1 MTRRAGRSFAPWTIA
16 LLAPIVALTGCAAL
30 RPPDATDTPAN
41 EATVIVSELSETTM
55 HALPVEPPEQERWRD
70 IADVAYRDDFR
81 EGFNYAN
88 TARHRVEVRYEPA
101 AEMLQGVVSATGL
114 KPSMAYQLKLVGLE
128 PIAGATEAENA
139 GDARRWSSWQLGRS
153 GRWWCE
159 DCDWNV
165 PDADLAS
172 HVGDGHT
179 VRGYLL
185 FDWFVTDARGDA
197 QHPFALDTSLH
208 VLWRV
213 GQRERG
219 ANDSPPRWYTVE
231 RPADVYPPSAADTKQ
246 QIGLFGEWE
255 PDRPQIGH
263 VRLPAGSYEVG
274 LNLTEETFHANLGEA
289 RALEGGGL
297 WAWVLQS
304 ELRFEVQPDGSA
316 VPQHAR

>member
-1 MTRRAGRSFAPWTIA
+1 MKRRAPRSITPWTIA
-16 LLAPIVALTGCAAL
+16 LLMPVVACIGCAAL
-30 RPPDATDTPAN
+30 LPRDATDAPTN
-41 EATVIVSELSETTM
+41 EARVTVSDLSQTTM

-81 EGFNYAN
+81 EAFDYAD

-101 AEMLQGVVSATGL
+101 AEMLQGIVSAIGL

-139 GDARRWSSWQLGRS
+139 GDARRWSSWQLGHI

-159 DCDWNV
+159 DCGWNV
-165 PDADLAS
+165 SDADLAQ

-197 QHPFALDTSLH
+197 QHPFALDSSLH

-219 ANDSPPRWYTVE
+219 PNDSPPRWYTVE
-231 RPADVYPPSAADTKQ
+231 RPADVYPPSAANTRQ

-255 PDRPQIGH
+255 PDRPNIGQ
-263 VRLPAGSYEVG
+263 VRLPAGSYHVG
-274 LNLTEETFHANLGEA
+274 LNLTEETFHANLGET
-289 RALEGGGL
+289 RALEGGGF
-297 WAWVLQS
+297 WALVLQS
-304 ELRFEVQPDGSA
+304 ELRFEVRD
-316 VPQHAR
+316 